1 MDNFQTYINEDG
13 IIIASQSAEATINGW
28 CQEINIEELRSMLE
42 AEKKEKSFWN
52 KIKKLFKGGKKRC
65 KK

>member
-1 MDNFQTYINEDG
+1 MVSFQTYINEDG
-13 IIIASQSAEATINGW
+13 IIIASQSAEATMNGW
-28 CQEINIEELRSMLE
+28 CQEIKIEELKEMLE